1 MNKLLSLSRD
11 RNLEPTIGFI
21 SLFLMAAFVFLG
33 HLVGYTTYHGGLGM
47 NIEAPAYILSL
58 VGAFAF
64 SAPLLAKWHQR
75 KQLAWLALPAI
86 TLFTLALLINVCGL
100 NGQWSSWH
108 YRWPVLPMGIGIG
121 LYVTYLI
128 GNQERWLFLVAT
140 IITGYAIWVFSFFSA
155 FKAGLLYTRPLLPA
169 CLFFC
174 GIALVILNV
183 IKARQH

>member
-1 MNKLLSLSRD
+1 MSKLLSLSSD
-11 RNLEPTIGFI
+11 RNVELTIGFI

-33 HLVGYTTYHGGLGM
+33 HLVGYTTYHGGLDL
-47 NIEAPAYILSL
+47 NIETPAYIFSL

-64 SAPLLAKWHQR
+64 FAPLLAKWHQHKR
-75 KQLAWLALPAI
+75 LAWLALPAM
-86 TLFTLALLINVCGL
+86 TLFTIAFLINSCGL
-100 NGQWSSWH
+100 NGQWSSWRS
-108 YRWPVLPMGIGIG
+108 RWPLLPMGIGIG

-169 CLFFC
+169 FLFFC